1 MKLLFPL
8 LFTVTGLGAGAAG
21 GYFVPL
27 DAESI
32 PFLHQESVSSIE
44 MLESYETPT
53 QIVKLNNQF
62 IVPVIE
68 DDGESSLVI
77 MSLSLEVTEEKS
89 DSVFDLEPRL
99 RDVIMKVLFEHSSH
113 GGFSGR
119 YYTEDKMSVLRKY
132 LLESTQSV
140 IGPEVHRI
148 LITDL
153 VRQSA

>member
-8 LFTVTGLGAGAAG
+8 IFTVAGLGAGAAG

-27 DAESI
+27 DPETL
-32 PFLHQESVSSIE
+32 PFLKQESTSSIE
-44 MLESYETPT
+44 MLETELTPT

-77 MSLSLEVTEEKS
+77 MSLSLEVTEETS
-89 DSVFDLEPRL
+89 GRVFDMEPRL
-99 RDVIMKVLFEHSSH
+99 RDGIMKVLFEHSSH

-132 LLESTQSV
+132 LLESAQDV
-140 IGPEVHRI
+140 IGNDVQRI

>member
-8 LFTVTGLGAGAAG
+8 IFTVAGLGAGAAG
-21 GYFVPL
+21 GYLVPL
-27 DAESI
+27 DPETL
-32 PFLHQESVSSIE
+32 PFLKKESASSIE
-44 MLESYETPT
+44 MLDTEVIPT

-77 MSLSLEVTEEKS
+77 MSLSLEVTEETS
-89 DSVFDLEPRL
+89 GRVFDMEPRL
-99 RDVIMKVLFEHSSH
+99 RDGIMKVLFEHSSH

-132 LLESTQSV
+132 LLESAQDV
-140 IGPEVHRI
+140 IGDDVQRI

>member
-8 LFTVTGLGAGAAG
+8 IFTVTGLGAGAAG

-27 DAESI
+27 DPETL
-32 PFLHQESVSSIE
+32 PFLKQESTSSIE
-44 MLESYETPT
+44 MLDTEITPT

-77 MSLSLEVTEEKS
+77 MSLSLEVTEETS

-99 RDVIMKVLFEHSSH
+99 RDGIMKVLFEHSSH

-132 LLESTQSV
+132 LLESAQGV
-140 IGPEVHRI
+140 IGKDVQRI

>member
-1 MKLLFPL
+1 MKILVPAIMMI
-8 LFTVTGLGAGAAG
+8 VGLGAGAGAG
-21 GYFVPL
+21 FFVPL
-27 DAESI
+27 DPETL
-32 PFLHQESVSSIE
+32 PFLHQKEASSIK
-44 MLESYETPT
+44 MLESHDVPT

-77 MSLSLEVTEEKS
+77 MSLSLEVTDEKS

-99 RDVIMKVLFEHSSH
+99 RDEIMKVLFEHSSH

-119 YYTEDKMSVLRKY
+119 YYTEDKMAVLRKY
-132 LLESTQSV
+132 LLESAQDV
-140 IGPEVHRI
+140 IGEDVHRI

-153 VRQSA
+153 VRQTA